1 MRSRKSLNRII
12 AWMLAVIM
20 LMTTNMGVWAD
31 EIAAVPQPAVQEEV
45 EPLTEEETDEKKE
58 AQSVAEEETDETKET
73 QSVTEKETDEKE
85 ETQSVTEPVGT
96 NGIQARGLTRSSGT
110 DRTNDF
116 KIDSLDVKLSG
127 YIVDDNDSIVSYN
140 EVVYEYGEQVD
151 STSIKTYDNLQV
163 TINLAWS
170 QKDAA
175 QEDFVA
181 GDYIL
186 FEVCTISGCTP
197 ANWDIFSERPLIQ
210 GTEQLGT
217 GQLVVEKTGDGKV
230 TLYFKIIFT
239 ESIEGKHDIQGKMN
253 AGAKITGLKT
263 GDKIEFSNSYDM
275 DSGFATVEI
284 VDKPSSDKG
293 TLPGMNVGYNLS
305 KSALSYSSADNT
317 IRWRVFVHSK
327 DLIKAGFDAYL
338 AGAYETGGKIGNY
351 DNIIVEEKL
360 DEHQSFYN
368 ASGELLDIEFRMP
381 MWLYDSENDGKIYS
395 YGNMSTRILM
405 SLLEEITGG
414 TNEEIE
420 ATVRATARSYAVIR
434 EPAPGNPSATRERL
448 IMNLG
453 AFGDTGLRYGELMP
467 GTETEYGSLG
477 YWLKQFEKWIAICEK
492 AIEANPEASDND
504 EITYYDSGL
513 AYTYTMAHW
522 KLWKRLYSENYN
534 YYNIKD
540 ASGKLV
546 GPYVCSLEFD
556 FVTRVLTENIDTVL
570 ASAVGNSISV
580 TGVLVEFD
588 KEASKENFWSAV
600 ISAGVAEKGEIQIFK
615 ADSLHGNDAG
625 DKADASSVS
634 GAMGHISFAV
644 YEDGKDEEPLKF
656 KISDS
661 GKYAYSASGS
671 HTSVTTN
678 STDGSVIISGLSP
691 GKTYYLREISA
702 PDGYYSKQNQRIE
715 FTVDSNKVTYKLVNN
730 YRRGVSLTK
739 VDTVDGKTITT
750 GATFELYEYD
760 ADTNTVGK
768 KVTGFTKTTI
778 KDTDYLVYNGTGT
791 DALTT
796 GEDGKL
802 IIVQL
807 EAGTYCLKE
816 VAAPEGYQKSDEIYP
831 FVLTDS
837 MGEDVI
843 YVMEV
848 GNTPFGSKISKTV
861 SKTWNDADNQDG
873 KRPGSVE
880 VQLYADKKPYGESV
894 TLNAGNDWSYTWDE
908 LPEKQNGELVSYTV
922 EEVDVPNG
930 YTVSYSGT
938 EEFKITNSHIPETV
952 SVSGR
957 KTWDDADNQDGKR
970 PGSIT
975 VNLLAD
981 GHLKESKR
989 VSAAENWSY
998 SWTELPK
1005 YENGKEIKYTITE
1018 TPVDDYDTTIT
1029 GYNITNSY
1037 TPGETSR
1044 TVVKAWDD
1052 ADNQDGKR
1060 PGSVQAQLY
1069 ADGKAY
1075 GTPVTLNEAN
1085 EWTHTWN
1092 NLPEKQGGVTVTYT
1106 VEEVKA
1112 PAGYTASYG
1121 GTEGF
1126 TIINSYTPET
1136 VDVSGTKTWD
1146 DADDQDGK
1154 RPDDITV
1161 NLLANGLAIDSKTV
1175 SGEDDWNYS
1184 WTELPKYE
1192 DGAEIEYAVTE
1203 DSLSGYQV
1211 KIEGYDITNSYT
1223 PGETSRTVVKAWDD
1237 ADNQDGKRQGSVQAQ
1252 LYADGKAY
1260 GTPVTLNEANE
1271 WIHTWNNLPEKQGGQ
1286 TVTYTVEEVNVPA
1299 DYTASYGGT
1308 EGFTIINSYTPETVD
1323 VSGTKTWDDTDDQDG
1338 KRPDDITVNLLANGL
1353 EIDSKTVGGADNWSY
1368 SWIELPKYE
1377 NGAEITYTVIEAPV
1391 SDYQTTINGYDII
1404 NSYTPGETSRTVVKA
1419 WEDNRD
1425 YVNTR
1430 PDMIQVQLY
1439 ADGKAYGDAVTL
1451 NEASNWIYTWNN
1463 LPEMQNK
1470 HVIVYTVEELDVP
1483 VDYAES
1489 YSEDGFVITNTSLG
1503 VKDYEVTDVSGTK
1516 TWDDDNDQDGKRPD
1530 SITVNLYANG
1540 ALQSSKTVTADDEW
1554 KYEWTGLLRYEYGI
1568 EIEYTVTENP
1578 VTDYSTEIKGYNIT
1592 NTYTP
1597 GETSRTVK
1605 KIWDDKKN
1613 SDGIRPISIEVQL
1626 YADGTAVGDTI
1637 ELNADNNWKHTW
1649 SGLAES
1655 KDGETVVY
1663 TVKEADVPTGYK
1675 VSYSSDTFVITNKHN
1690 VTGNKDDDGNDNNGN
1705 NNNGGNNKGY
1715 NNTTFNKTTSSTI
1728 NPKTGDYSNIVLWSL
1743 LLMAACAAMIFLL
1756 YSIRKNRIKK

>member
-58 AQSVAEEETDETKET
+58 VESVAEEETDETKET
-73 QSVTEKETDEKE
+73 RSVTEKETDEKE

-116 KIDSLDVKLSG
+116 KIDSLEVKLSG
-127 YIVDDNDSIVSYN
+127 NIVDDNNSIVGYN

-151 STSIKTYDNLQV
+151 ATSIKTYDNLQV

-239 ESIEGKHDIQGKMN
+239 ESIEGKHDIKGKMN

-368 ASGELLDIEFRMP
+368 ASGALLDIEFRMP

-467 GTETEYGSLG
+467 GTETQYGSLG
-477 YWLKQFEKWIAICEK
+477 YWLKQFEKWITICEK
-492 AIEANPEASDND
+492 VIEANPEASDND

-588 KEASKENFWSAV
+588 KEASKENFWSAD

-760 ADTNTVGK
+760 ADTNTVGE

-837 MGEDVI
+837 MEEDAI
-843 YVMEV
+843 YIMEV

-880 VQLYADKKPYGESV
+880 VQLYADKEPYGESV

-922 EEVDVPNG
+922 EEVDVPDG
-930 YTVSYSGT
+930 YTVSYSGK
-938 EEFKITNSHIPETV
+938 EEFKITNSYTPKEVSRTVRKEWYDADDQDGIRPNSIQMQLYAGKTAVGNPVTLNEGNKWTHTWSNLPEKKSGETIVYTVEEVSVPDGYEAEKSENGFTIINSHTPETV
-952 SVSGR
+952 DVSGT
-957 KTWDDADNQDGKR
+957 KTWDDADDQDGKR
-970 PGSIT
+970 PDDIT
-975 VNLLAD
+975 VNLLANGLEID
-981 GHLKESKR
+981 SKT
-989 VSAAENWSY
+989 VSGEDDWNY

-1005 YENGKEIKYTITE
+1005 YEDGAEIEYAVTE
-1018 TPVDDYDTTIT
+1018 DSLSEYQVKIEGYD
-1029 GYNITNSY
+1029 ITNSY

-1112 PAGYTASYG
+1112 PADYTASYG

-1175 SGEDDWNYS
+1175 
-1184 WTELPKYE
+1184 
-1192 DGAEIEYAVTE
+1192 
-1203 DSLSGYQV
+1203 
-1211 KIEGYDITNSYT
+1211 
-1223 PGETSRTVVKAWDD
+1223 
-1237 ADNQDGKRQGSVQAQ
+1237 
-1252 LYADGKAY
+1252 
-1260 GTPVTLNEANE
+1260 
-1271 WIHTWNNLPEKQGGQ
+1271 
-1286 TVTYTVEEVNVPA
+1286 
-1299 DYTASYGGT
+1299 
-1308 EGFTIINSYTPETVD
+1308 
-1323 VSGTKTWDDTDDQDG
+1323 
-1338 KRPDDITVNLLANGL
+1338 
-1353 EIDSKTVGGADNWSY
+1353 GGADNWSY
-1368 SWIELPKYE
+1368 SWTELPKYE
-1377 NGAEITYTVIEAPV
+1377 NGAEITYTVTEAPV

-1425 YVNTR
+1425 YINTR

-1451 NEASNWIYTWNN
+1451 NEANNWIYTWNN

-1483 VDYAES
+1483 EDYAVS

-1530 SITVNLYANG
+1530 SITVNLFANG
-1540 ALQSSKTVTADDEW
+1540 VLQSSKTVTADDEW

-1578 VTDYSTEIKGYNIT
+1578 VTDYSTEIKDYNIT

-1663 TVKEADVPTGYK
+1663 TVKEADVPSGYK